1 VSLIHGDLSG
11 AEGSAGRV
19 SDHFERMRQGDS
31 SMRPNKFTQ
40 DQIMQALRQVKAGT
54 PAAQLCRKL
63 GITETTFYRWR
74 GKYGGATS
82 YESREVRELRDENQK
97 LKQIVANLLL
107 DKEGSIDF
115 LRKK

>member
-1 VSLIHGDLSG
+1 VNLIHGDLSG
-11 AEGSAGRV
+11 AEDSAGQV
-19 SDHFERMRQGDS
+19 FDHFEHVRQGDS
-31 SMRPNKFTQ
+31 PMRPSKFTQ

-54 PAAQLCRKL
+54 PAAEVSRKL

-82 YESREVRELRDENQK
+82 NESREVRALRDENQK

-107 DKEGSIDF
+107 DKQGSIDF